1 MSGRI
6 SGLLVLLGL
15 CATVTLG
22 TAQPPPNTNQP
33 ADAVSPLVASITVL
47 ENVKLTLE
55 DGKQVTVSI
64 PYCIDGTTVI
74 PLPVWVLLGEPE
86 VFLEGKWQARPPV
99 WRLTLPGGKDPLR
112 LRFRLRNLLAE
123 EQTRKAVYKQLREE
137 LNENLRLDKAQI
149 RFVQPNLGQDRFQVS
164 LVAQGHGANRDL
176 VVAGPVPLSRALLGS
191 ADGERVEIPVTQLPP
206 DGVPQLQQLYLQV
219 HGPLRARLE
228 QQQVIASVTALR
240 QSYRQLLNKIQ
251 PKHATVSE
259 YLLFVPVATGTAQQ
273 EFRLEELLLQQLS
286 VQLAVRRDLPAKDR
300 AVAESILRKLLEL
313 TVKEIEHEQIKD
325 QQTVTVMLGQQAQIT
340 ATLGEIRELASASR
354 QQREQKL
361 SEALARAYGYQLKE
375 SQQSESKSDTQ
386 KEQSRGVSLSVSA
399 HYWGVGGSIS
409 GGYPQSDSEKS
420 SSASSNKSFK
430 DFQQTEQYKQSLEYF
445 QRGLDEL
452 QQTFKGE
459 RKTLSGIALNQDSL
473 KQSFSQLEGEYKQS
487 QFITD
492 WYRYDWPLLPVNKTF
507 NLSAWQEEMQNLEV
521 RYRRITDLEQKLSK
535 DTEELAKRLDTA
547 QRNAKDLDQQVQ
559 SIHKD
564 FRKEVDSLQK
574 QFDQQVRAIRQDL
587 DKLQQQAKQLP
598 QDKLQQQINELLQQ
612 VKSLQSY
619 LVSES
624 ERTFTGHTAEVYGV
638 AISADGRFVVSGGAD
653 KTVRVW
659 DRASGYLLHKLE
671 GHTAE
676 VYGVAIS
683 ADGRF
688 VVSGGAD
695 KTVRVW
701 DRASGQLLHE
711 LKEHKDWV
719 YGVAIS
725 ADGRFVVSAGK
736 DQTVRVWDR
745 ESGQLLHP
753 LKGHTDKVY
762 GVAISADGRFVVSG
776 GADKTVRVWDW
787 NRASGRLLHQ
797 LEEHKDWVYG
807 VAISADGRFV
817 VSGGVDQT
825 VRVWDR
831 ASGQLLHTLTGHTGS
846 VYGVAISADGRFVVS
861 AGKDQTVRVWDRESG
876 QLRHELKGHTGSVY
890 GVAISADGR
899 FVVSGGADKTVRV
912 KHFLPAELAL
922 PSAR

>member
-22 TAQPPPNTNQP
+22 TAQPSPNTNQP

-99 WRLTLPGGKDPLR
+99 WRLTLPGGKEPLR

-164 LVAQGHGANRDL
+164 LVAQGHGANRDV

-286 VQLAVRRDLPAKDR
+286 VQLAVRQDLPAKDR

-354 QQREQKL
+354 QEREQKL

-399 HYWGVGGSIS
+399 HYWGVGGSVS
-409 GGYPQSDSEKS
+409 GGYSQSDSTKS
-420 SSASSNKSFK
+420 SSASSYKSLK
-430 DFQQTEQYKQSLEYF
+430 DLQQTEQYKQSLENF

-452 QQTFKGE
+452 QQSFKGE
-459 RKTLSGIALNQDSL
+459 RKTLSGIALDQKSL
-473 KQSFSQLEGEYKQS
+473 DQSVSQLQGEYKQT

-492 WYRYDWPLLPVNKTF
+492 WYRYDWPLLPFSKTF
-507 NLSAWQEEMQNLEV
+507 NLSAWQKEMQNLEA
-521 RYRRITDLEQKLSK
+521 RYQQITDLESKLSQA
-535 DTEELAKRLDTA
+535 TAELAKRLETA
-547 QRNAKDLDQQVQ
+547 QRNTKDLDQKIQA
-559 SIHKD
+559 
-564 FRKEVDSLQK
+564 LQK
-574 QFDQQVRAIRQDL
+574 EPDLLQSQFDQQVRAIRQDL

-619 LVSES
+619 LVSEP
-624 ERTFTGHTAEVYGV
+624 ERTFTGHTNAVNGV
-638 AISADGRFVVSGGAD
+638 AISADGRLVVSGAD
-653 KTVRVW
+653 
-659 DRASGYLLHKLE
+659 DR
-671 GHTAE
+671 
-676 VYGVAIS
+676 
-683 ADGRF
+683 
-688 VVSGGAD
+688 
-695 KTVRVW
+695 TVRVW
-701 DRASGQLLHE
+701 DRASGQLLHRLE
-711 LKEHKDWV
+711 GHTDWVRGVSISADGRWVVSGGDDKTVRVWDRASGKLLHQLEGHTRSVYSVAISADGRWVVSGGTDEMVRVWDRTSGQLLHQLEGHKGSV

-725 ADGRFVVSAGK
+725 ADGRWVVSGA
-736 DQTVRVWDR
+736 DDRTVRVWDR
-745 ESGQLLHP
+745 ASGQ
-753 LKGHTDKVY
+753 T
-762 GVAISADGRFVVSG
+762 
-776 GADKTVRVWDW
+776 
-787 NRASGRLLHQ
+787 LHQ

-861 AGKDQTVRVWDRESG
+861 AGKDQTVRVWDRASG

-912 KHFLPAELAL
+912 KHFLAAELAP

>member
-99 WRLTLPGGKDPLR
+99 WRLTLPGGKEPLR

-123 EQTRKAVYKQLREE
+123 EQTREAVYERLRLE
-137 LNENLRLDKAQI
+137 LNKYRGLDKAQI

-164 LVAQGHGANRDL
+164 LVAQGHGANRDV
-176 VVAGPVPLSRALLGS
+176 VVAGPVLLSRALLGS

-286 VQLAVRRDLPAKDR
+286 VQLAVRRDLPAESR
-300 AVAESILRKLLEL
+300 AFAESILAKLVES
-313 TVKEIEHEQIKD
+313 TVKEIEHKQIND

-354 QQREQKL
+354 QEREQKL

-386 KEQSRGVSLSVSA
+386 KEQVRAGALSVSA
-399 HYWGVGGSIS
+399 HYWGVGGSVS
-409 GGYPQSDSEKS
+409 GGYSQSDSTKS
-420 SSASSNKSFK
+420 SSASSYKSLK
-430 DFQQTEQYKQSLEYF
+430 DLQQSEQYKQSLEYF

-459 RKTLSGIALNQDSL
+459 RKTLSGIALDQKSMD
-473 KQSFSQLEGEYKQS
+473 QSVSQLQGEYKQT

-492 WYRYDWPLLPVNKTF
+492 WYRYDWPLLPFSKTF
-507 NLSAWQEEMQNLEV
+507 NLSAWQKEMQNLEA
-521 RYRRITDLEQKLSK
+521 RYQQITDLESKLSQA
-535 DTEELAKRLDTA
+535 TAELAKRLETA
-547 QRNAKDLDQQVQ
+547 QRNAKDLDQKIQALQ
-559 SIHKD
+559 
-564 FRKEVDSLQK
+564 KEPDLLQK
-574 QFDQQVRAIRQDL
+574 QFDQQVQAIRQEL

-598 QDKLQQQINELLQQ
+598 QDKLQQQINELLQTM
-612 VKSLQSY
+612 KSLESY
-619 LVSES
+619 LVSEP
-624 ERTFTGHTAEVYGV
+624 ERTFTGHTAEVYSV
-638 AISADGRFVVSGGAD
+638 AISADGRLVVSGG
-653 KTVRVW
+653 R
-659 DRASGYLLHKLE
+659 
-671 GHTAE
+671 
-676 VYGVAIS
+676 
-683 ADGRF
+683 
-688 VVSGGAD
+688 
-695 KTVRVW
+695 
-701 DRASGQLLHE
+701 
-711 LKEHKDWV
+711 
-719 YGVAIS
+719 
-725 ADGRFVVSAGK
+725 
-736 DQTVRVWDR
+736 
-745 ESGQLLHP
+745 
-753 LKGHTDKVY
+753 
-762 GVAISADGRFVVSG
+762 
-776 GADKTVRVWDW
+776 
-787 NRASGRLLHQ
+787 
-797 LEEHKDWVYG
+797 
-807 VAISADGRFV
+807 
-817 VSGGVDQT
+817 DQT

-831 ASGQLLHTLTGHTGS
+831 ASGSLAAQAGRALRLGTRCVHQCGWSLG
-846 VYGVAISADGRFVVS
+846 GVGGR
-861 AGKDQTVRVWDRESG
+861 
-876 QLRHELKGHTGSVY
+876 
-890 GVAISADGR
+890 
-899 FVVSGGADKTVRV
+899 
-912 KHFLPAELAL
+912 
-922 PSAR
+922 

>member
-15 CATVTLG
+15 CTTATLG
-22 TAQPPPNTNQP
+22 TAQQPPGANQP

-86 VFLEGKWQARPPV
+86 VFLEGEWRARPPV
-99 WRLTLPGGKDPLR
+99 WRLTLPGGKEPLR
-112 LRFRLRNLLAE
+112 LRFRMRNLLAE
-123 EQTRKAVYKQLREE
+123 EQTREAVYDRLRQE
-137 LNENLRLDKAQI
+137 LTKNRSLDKAQI
-149 RFVQPNLGQDRFQVS
+149 RFVQPNLSKDKFQLT

-251 PKHATVSE
+251 PKHATESE

-273 EFRLEELLLQQLS
+273 EFRLDELLLQQLS
-286 VQLAVRRDLPAKDR
+286 VQLAVRRDLPAESR
-300 AVAESILRKLLEL
+300 AFAESILGKLVET
-313 TVKEIEHEQIKD
+313 TVKEIEHKQIND

-354 QQREQKL
+354 QEREQKL

-375 SQQSESKSDTQ
+375 SQQSDSKSDTQ
-386 KEQSRGVSLSVSA
+386 KEQAWGVGVSLSLG
-399 HYWGVGGSIS
+399 YFGKWIS
-409 GGYPQSDSEKS
+409 GGYSQSDSEKS
-420 SSASSNKSFK
+420 SSVSSNQSFK
-430 DFQQTEQYKQSLEYF
+430 DFQQTEQYKQSLENF

-659 DRASGYLLHKLE
+659 DRASG
-671 GHTAE
+671 
-676 VYGVAIS
+676 
-683 ADGRF
+683 
-688 VVSGGAD
+688 
-695 KTVRVW
+695 
-701 DRASGQLLHE
+701 QLLHE
-711 LKEHKDWV
+711 LK
-719 YGVAIS
+719 
-725 ADGRFVVSAGK
+725 
-736 DQTVRVWDR
+736 
-745 ESGQLLHP
+745 
-753 LKGHTDKVY
+753 
-762 GVAISADGRFVVSG
+762 
-776 GADKTVRVWDW
+776 
-787 NRASGRLLHQ
+787 
-797 LEEHKDWVYG
+797 EHKDWVYG

-922 PSAR
+922 PSPR

>member
-22 TAQPPPNTNQP
+22 TAQPPPGANQP

-99 WRLTLPGGKDPLR
+99 WRLTLPGGKEPLR

-164 LVAQGHGANRDL
+164 LVAQGHGANRDV
-176 VVAGPVPLSRALLGS
+176 VVAGPVLLSRALLGS

-286 VQLAVRRDLPAKDR
+286 VQLAVRRDLPAESR
-300 AVAESILRKLLEL
+300 AFAESILGKLVES
-313 TVKEIEHEQIKD
+313 TVKEIEHKQIND

-354 QQREQKL
+354 QEREQKL

-399 HYWGVGGSIS
+399 HYWGVGGSVS
-409 GGYPQSDSEKS
+409 RGYSQSDSTKS
-420 SSASSNKSFK
+420 SSASSYKSLK
-430 DFQQTEQYKQSLEYF
+430 DLQQSEQYKQSLENF

-452 QQTFKGE
+452 QQSFKGE
-459 RKTLSGIALNQDSL
+459 RKTLSGIALDQKSL
-473 KQSFSQLEGEYKQS
+473 DQSVSQLQGEYKQT

-492 WYRYDWPLLPVNKTF
+492 WYRYDWPLLPFSKTF
-507 NLSAWQEEMQNLEV
+507 NLSAWQKEMQNLEA
-521 RYRRITDLEQKLSK
+521 RYQQITDLESKLSQA
-535 DTEELAKRLDTA
+535 TAELAKRLETA
-547 QRNAKDLDQQVQ
+547 QRNAKDLDQKIQALQ
-559 SIHKD
+559 
-564 FRKEVDSLQK
+564 KEPDLLQK
-574 QFDQQVRAIRQDL
+574 QFDQQVQAIRQEL

-598 QDKLQQQINELLQQ
+598 QDKLQQQINELLQTM
-612 VKSLQSY
+612 KSLESY
-619 LVSES
+619 LVSEP
-624 ERTFTGHTAEVYGV
+624 ERTFTGHTAEVYSV
-638 AISADGRFVVSGGAD
+638 AISADGRFVVSGGRD
-653 KTVRVW
+653 QTVRVW
-659 DRASGYLLHKLE
+659 DRASGQLLHKLE
-671 GHTAE
+671 GHSDWVRGVSISADGRWVVSGADDRTVRVWDRASGQLLHRLE
-676 VYGVAIS
+676 GHTDWVNGVAIS

-688 VVSGGAD
+688 VVSAGVDHTVRVWDRASGQLLHRLEGHTDWVNGVSISADGRWVVSGGDD

-701 DRASGQLLHE
+701 DRASGQLLH
-711 LKEHKDWV
+711 
-719 YGVAIS
+719 
-725 ADGRFVVSAGK
+725 R
-736 DQTVRVWDR
+736 
-745 ESGQLLHP
+745 
-753 LKGHTDKVY
+753 LKGHTAWVR

-776 GADKTVRVWDW
+776 GDDKTVRVWD
-787 NRASGRLLHQ
+787 RDSGQLLHQ
-797 LEEHKDWVYG
+797 LEGHKGSVYG
-807 VAISADGRFV
+807 VAISADGRLV
-817 VSGGVDQT
+817 VSAGKDQT

-831 ASGQLLHTLTGHTGS
+831 ASGQLLHQLEGHKGS
-846 VYGVAISADGRFVVS
+846 VYGVAISADGR
-861 AGKDQTVRVWDRESG
+861 
-876 QLRHELKGHTGSVY
+876 L
-890 GVAISADGR
+890 
-899 FVVSGGADKTVRV
+899 VVSGADDRTVRV
-912 KHFLPAELAL
+912 KHFLAAELAP
-922 PSAR
+922 PSPR